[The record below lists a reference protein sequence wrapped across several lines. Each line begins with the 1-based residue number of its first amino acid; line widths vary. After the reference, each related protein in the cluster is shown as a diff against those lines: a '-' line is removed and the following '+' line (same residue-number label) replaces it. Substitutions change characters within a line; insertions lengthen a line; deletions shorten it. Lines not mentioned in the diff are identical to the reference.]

1 MMITEGLIHLA
12 ERRLQLY
19 NQIVFIKKEGESM
32 TQNDIEYASRVFTER
47 AARIL
52 KNHIKKIIMY
62 GSCARGDF
70 DSDSDV
76 DIAIITDMDRKAVK
90 KYDSELMDAVTDIA
104 MNSDAVVEYICLPV
118 DEYNDKK
125 GWYGYYKNIET
136 EGRTLYEHKNI

>member
-1 MMITEGLIHLA
+1 MLKLRGWLETERTL
-12 ERRLQLY
+12 
-19 NQIVFIKKEGESM
+19 IKKECESM
-32 TQNDIEYASRVFTER
+32 TQKDIDYASRVFTER

-125 GWYGYYKNIET
+125 DGYGYYKNIET
-136 EGRTLYEHKNI
+136 EGKILYG

>member
-1 MMITEGLIHLA
+1 
-12 ERRLQLY
+12 
-19 NQIVFIKKEGESM
+19 M
-32 TQNDIEYASRVFTER
+32 TQKDIDYASRVFTER

-76 DIAIITDMDRKAVK
+76 DIAIITDIDRKAVK

-104 MNSDAVVEYICLPV
+104 MNSDAVVEYICLQV

-125 GWYGYYKNIET
+125 GWYGYFKNIET
-136 EGRTLYEHKNI
+136 DGRVLYG